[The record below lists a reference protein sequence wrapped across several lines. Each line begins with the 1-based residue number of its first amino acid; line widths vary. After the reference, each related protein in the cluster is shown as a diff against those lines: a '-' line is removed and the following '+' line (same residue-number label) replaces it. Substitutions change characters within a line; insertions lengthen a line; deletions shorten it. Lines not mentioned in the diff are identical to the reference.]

1 MKDKV
6 PADADPA
13 REAVAELHEGLD
25 HAKQLVE
32 RTRSLLIGE
41 TAYDEGEVAVIAA
54 QAAKTQPPPDSEPEQ
69 MPGPPVAE

>member
-6 PADADPA
+6 PADADPT

-32 RTRSLLIGE
+32 RTRSLLTGE
-41 TAYDEGEVAVIAA
+41 TVYDEGEMAMIAA
-54 QAAKTQPPPDSEPEQ
+54 HAAETPPPPDSEPEQ